1 MAVIGIDLGTT
12 NSLACIWK
20 DGKAQLI
27 PNSFGE
33 YMTPSVVGV
42 DDDKNIIVGK
52 TAKERLISHP
62 DKTVSS
68 FKCFM
73 GTDKKIILDDKEYR
87 AEELSS
93 LVLRKIK
100 EDAEYYLGESVE
112 EAVIS
117 VPAYFNDNGRSA
129 TKLAGELA
137 GFKVERIIN
146 EPSAAAL
153 AYGID
158 TAEDNTYLVFDF
170 GGGTLDI
177 SIVDI
182 FDGVIEIIAVAG
194 DNHLGGDDFNLA
206 VAKYFCAENG
216 LDFDLIPAEQ
226 RAIIL
231 KQAELCK
238 ITLSS
243 SSKAG
248 MVASVNGADYSLVLN
263 SNMLLKATASIFD
276 RIKAPMSKALTD
288 ASMTADDISDV
299 ILVGGSSHMPLV
311 QKYLE
316 SLFKREIRCTVSPDT
331 AVAVG
336 VGIVTGIKSRD
347 DGIKDIVLTDICPFT
362 LGINNYN
369 DADPYR
375 PIFFPLIERNTTLP
389 ASVEHDFYT
398 SVNNQR
404 EINIS
409 VAQGEKY
416 YFAGNLKLGEITV
429 DVPPAPAGKE
439 GVTVRLTYD
448 INGILQIDVTR
459 IGTNKTKSK
468 TIISNKQLS
477 EDEISRRLAELE
489 KLKIHPRESDE
500 VIYLVAR
507 AERLFE
513 ESKADTRDIIRER
526 LQYFNSVVESQ
537 DLRKI
542 RIACENFKKFLDIAD
557 YAGGDPFADEGD
569 LYD

>member
-52 TAKERLISHP
+52 AAKERLISHP

-100 EDAEYYLGESVE
+100 EDAEVYLGESVE

-206 VAKYFCAENG
+206 VVKYFCGENG
-216 LDFDLIPAEQ
+216 IDFDLVPPEQ

-248 MVASVNGADYSLVLN
+248 MVASINGADYSLVLD
-263 SNMLLKATASIFD
+263 SNMLLKATASLFD

-288 ASMTADDISDV
+288 ASMTANDISDV

-331 AVAVG
+331 AVALG
-336 VGIVTGIKSRD
+336 VGIVTGIKSRED
-347 DGIKDIVLTDICPFT
+347 DIKDIVLTDICPFT

-369 DADPYR
+369 EEDPYR

-389 ASVEHDFYT
+389 ASVEHNFYT

-416 YFAGNLKLGEITV
+416 YFANNLKLGEITV
-429 DVPPAPAGKE
+429 NVPPAPAEKE

-468 TIISNKQLS
+468 TIISNKYLS
-477 EDEISRRLAELE
+477 DDEIKRKLAELE
-489 KLKIHPRESDE
+489 KLKIHPRDNDQ

-513 ESKADTRDIIRER
+513 ESKADRRVIIRER

-542 RIACENFKKFLDIAD
+542 RIACEDFKKFLDVMD
-557 YAGGDPFADEGD
+557 YTGCDPFDYEGD

>member
-73 GTDKKIILDDKEYR
+73 GTDKKISLGDKEYR

-248 MVASVNGADYSLVLN
+248 MVASINGADYSLVLD

-347 DGIKDIVLTDICPFT
+347 DDIKDIVLTDICPFT

-404 EINIS
+404 KINIS

-429 DVPPAPAGKE
+429 DVPPAPAEKE

>member
-42 DDDKNIIVGK
+42 DDDNNIIVGK

-100 EDAEYYLGESVE
+100 EDAEVYLGESVE

-117 VPAYFNDNGRSA
+117 VPAYFNDNGRSS

-216 LDFDLIPAEQ
+216 LDFELIPAEQ

-248 MVASVNGADYSLVLN
+248 MVASINGADYSLVLD

-288 ASMTADDISDV
+288 ASMTADDISAV

-331 AVAVG
+331 AVALG
-336 VGIVTGIKSRD
+336 VGIVTGIKSRED
-347 DGIKDIVLTDICPFT
+347 DIKDIVLTDICPFT

-375 PIFFPLIERNTTLP
+375 PVFFPLIERNTTLP

-429 DVPPAPAGKE
+429 NVPPAPAGKE

>member
-248 MVASVNGADYSLVLN
+248 MVASVNGADYSLVLD

-477 EDEISRRLAELE
+477 EDEIKRRLAELE

>member
-73 GTDKKIILDDKEYR
+73 GTDKKISLGDKEYR

-248 MVASVNGADYSLVLN
+248 MVASINGADYSLVLD

-477 EDEISRRLAELE
+477 EDEIKRRLAELE

-557 YAGGDPFADEGD
+557 YAGCDPFDYEGD

>member
-248 MVASVNGADYSLVLN
+248 MVASVNGADYSLVLD

-288 ASMTADDISDV
+288 ASMKADDISDV

-347 DGIKDIVLTDICPFT
+347 DDIKDIVLTDICPFT

>member
-52 TAKERLISHP
+52 AAKERLISHP

-93 LVLRKIK
+93 FVLRKIK
-100 EDAEYYLGESVE
+100 EDAEVYLGESVE

-206 VAKYFCAENG
+206 VAKYFCGENG
-216 LDFDLIPAEQ
+216 IDFDLVPPEQ

-248 MVASVNGADYSLVLN
+248 MVASINGADYSLVLD
-263 SNMLLKATASIFD
+263 SNMLLKATASLFD

-288 ASMTADDISDV
+288 ASMTANDISDV

-331 AVAVG
+331 AVALG
-336 VGIVTGIKSRD
+336 VGIVTGIKSRED
-347 DGIKDIVLTDICPFT
+347 DIKDIVLTDICPFT

-369 DADPYR
+369 EEDPYR

-389 ASVEHDFYT
+389 ASVEHNFYT

-416 YFAGNLKLGEITV
+416 YFANNLKLGEITV
-429 DVPPAPAGKE
+429 NVPPAPAEKE

-468 TIISNKQLS
+468 TIISNKYLS
-477 EDEISRRLAELE
+477 DDEIKRKLAELE
-489 KLKIHPRESDE
+489 KLKIHPRDNDQ

-513 ESKADTRDIIRER
+513 ESKADRRVIIRER

-542 RIACENFKKFLDIAD
+542 RIACEDFKKFLDVMD
-557 YAGGDPFADEGD
+557 YTGCDPFDYEGD